1 MNGQLE
7 IDGCANNPEKSST
20 MKIGEHIHCG
30 YSMSTIWRFGH
41 IEKKHTLY
49 RWKDC
54 MKKFCDSLEEHA
66 NNIILFEK
74 KKMLPLTKE
83 QLKSYQKAKGCY
95 NVEKKY

>member
-1 MNGQLE
+1 
-7 IDGCANNPEKSST
+7 
-20 MKIGEHIHCG
+20 
-30 YSMSTIWRFGH
+30 
-41 IEKKHTLY
+41 
-49 RWKDC
+49 

-95 NVEKKY
+95 TVEKKY